1 MDLARTA
8 PPPETCSTCGGD
20 GAVFRVHDG
29 RAVAE
34 PCAHTR
40 GCPSCSG
47 SGRVFVTDERGYSV
61 VRGCACGADPRRLAL
76 LTGLRL
82 PLKFVGRT
90 LDGYRPYRS
99 EQARALAR
107 ARRFVD
113 EFVPQAAG
121 TRALLLC
128 GPPGTGKTHLLA
140 AMLRELAL
148 RKGVRGRY
156 EEFFLLLSDIRDG
169 FSRGLSSREWLE
181 PLRQVEVLTIDEI
194 GKGGKNREFEQGVL
208 DEIISVRYNAGRP
221 TLLATNYPRPGAP
234 WSFGAE
240 GETRETLEQRVGQR
254 IYSRLHELC
263 DLVDVLGPDHR
274 QDQHQKREL
283 LDDQEAAHVATDRSA
298 VEATPFHD
306 SASSPGRP
314 RSPRG

>member
-1 MDLARTA
+1 MEPARMDPGKDAC
-8 PPPETCSTCGGD
+8 PSCGGD
-20 GAVFRVHDG
+20 GAVFRVQDG

-34 PCAHTR
+34 ACPHTR
-40 GCPSCSG
+40 SCAGCG
-47 SGRVFVTDERGYSV
+47 GQGRVFATDERGYSV
-61 VRGCACGADPRRLAL
+61 VRGCSCGADPRRLAL

-82 PLKFVGRT
+82 PLKFLERT
-90 LDGYRPYRS
+90 LDGYRTYSPG
-99 EQARALAR
+99 QARALAR

-121 TRALLLC
+121 VRALLLC

-181 PLRQVEVLTIDEI
+181 PLRQVEVLAIDEI

>member
-1 MDLARTA
+1 MDLARTVPSA
-8 PPPETCSTCGGD
+8 EICPTCGGD
-20 GAVFRVHDG
+20 GAVFRVQDG

-34 PCAHTR
+34 PCPHTR
-40 GCPSCSG
+40 DCRLCGG
-47 SGRVFVTDERGYSV
+47 SGRVFATDQQGYSV

-90 LDGYRPYRS
+90 LDAYRPYRS
-99 EQARALAR
+99 EQARGLAR

-113 EFVPQAAG
+113 ELVPQAAG

-140 AMLRELAL
+140 GMLRELAL

-181 PLRQVEVLTIDEI
+181 PLRQVEVLAIDEI

-221 TLLATNYPRPGAP
+221 TLLATNYPRAGAP

-240 GETRETLEQRVGQR
+240 GEIRETLEQRVGQR

-263 DLVDVLGPDHR
+263 DLVDVMGPDHR

-283 LDDQEAAHVATDRSA
+283 LEDQEATHAAPDRNA
-298 VEATPFHD
+298 LEAAPFQ
-306 SASSPGRP
+306 SSPGAPGRP
-314 RSPRG
+314 RPPRG

>member
-1 MDLARTA
+1 META
-8 PPPETCSTCGGD
+8 IASSPDICVTCGGD
-20 GAVFRVHDG
+20 GAVFRVQEG

-34 PCAHTR
+34 ACPHTAACAQCGGT
-40 GCPSCSG
+40 
-47 SGRVFVTDERGYSV
+47 GRVFTTDRRGYSSMHA
-61 VRGCACGADPRRLAL
+61 CACGADPRRLAL

-82 PLKFVGRT
+82 PLKFVART
-90 LDGYRPYRS
+90 LESYRPYRT

-128 GPPGTGKTHLLA
+128 GPPGTGKTHLLC

-148 RKGVRGRY
+148 KKGVRGRY

-181 PLRQVEVLTIDEI
+181 PLRQVEVLAIDEI
-194 GKGGKNREFEQGVL
+194 GKGGKNRDFEQGVL

-221 TLLATNYPRPGAP
+221 TLLATNYPRSGAA
-234 WSFGAE
+234 WSFGAD
-240 GETRETLEQRVGQR
+240 GEIRETLEQRVGQR

-263 DLVDVLGPDHR
+263 DLVDVIGPDHR

-283 LDDQEAAHVATDRSA
+283 LDDKEAPHGV
-298 VEATPFHD
+298 P
-306 SASSPGRP
+306 P
-314 RSPRG
+314 RSSAAETVSRDSSEGVAGRTRPARG

>member
-1 MDLARTA
+1 MENAIAIA
-8 PPPETCSTCGGD
+8 PEICATCGGD
-20 GAVFRVHDG
+20 GAIFRVHDG

-34 PCAHTR
+34 ACPHTAACAHCGGT
-40 GCPSCSG
+40 
-47 SGRVFVTDERGYSV
+47 GRVFTTDRRGYSAMHP
-61 VRGCACGADPRRLAL
+61 CACGADPRRLAL

-82 PLKFVGRT
+82 PLKFLART
-90 LDGYRPYRS
+90 LESYRPYRT

-113 EFVPQAAG
+113 ELVPQAAG

-128 GPPGTGKTHLLA
+128 GPPGTGKTHLLC
-140 AMLRELAL
+140 AMLRELAVK
-148 RKGVRGRY
+148 KGVRGRY

-181 PLRQVEVLTIDEI
+181 PLRQVEVLAIDEI

-221 TLLATNYPRPGAP
+221 TLLATNYPRSGAE

-240 GETRETLEQRVGQR
+240 GEIRETLEQRVGQR

-263 DLVDVLGPDHR
+263 DLVDVVGPDHR

-283 LDDQEAAHVATDRSA
+283 LEDKEDPHGVSPRSSAAESVARDSTESAPGRTRSA
-298 VEATPFHD
+298 
-306 SASSPGRP
+306 
-314 RSPRG
+314 RG

>member
-1 MDLARTA
+1 MDLARTP
-8 PPPETCSTCGGD
+8 PPPEICSTCGGD
-20 GAVFRVHDG
+20 GAVFRVQDG

-40 GCPSCSG
+40 ACPSCGG
-47 SGRVFVTDERGYSV
+47 SGRVFATDERGYSM

-181 PLRQVEVLTIDEI
+181 PLRQVEVLAIDEI
-194 GKGGKNREFEQGVL
+194 GKGGKNRDFEQGVL

-234 WSFGAE
+234 WSFGVE

-283 LDDQEAAHVATDRSA
+283 LDDQEATHAAPDRSPDKA
-298 VEATPFHD
+298 APFHD
-306 SASSPGRP
+306 SAGSPGRP
-314 RSPRG
+314 RPPRG

>member
-1 MDLARTA
+1 MDLAQPA
-8 PPPETCSTCGGD
+8 QSPDICSTCGGD
-20 GAVFRVHDG
+20 GAVFRVQDG

-34 PCAHTR
+34 PCPHTR
-40 GCPSCSG
+40 ACPSCGG
-47 SGRVFVTDERGYSV
+47 SGRVFATDERGYSI

-140 AMLRELAL
+140 AMLRDLAL
-148 RKGVRGRY
+148 RKGIRGRY

-169 FSRGLSSREWLE
+169 FSRNLSSREWLE
-181 PLRQVEVLTIDEI
+181 PLRQVEVLAIDEI

-221 TLLATNYPRPGAP
+221 TLLATNYPRPGTVGWEFKADAQ
-234 WSFGAE
+234 SAE
-240 GETRETLEQRVGQR
+240 NLEARVGPR
-254 IYSRLHELC
+254 IYSRLHEMC
-263 DLVDVLGPDHR
+263 DLIDVVG
-274 QDQHQKREL
+274 
-283 LDDQEAAHVATDRSA
+283 DDQREVQHDARQAR
-298 VEATPFHD
+298 D
-306 SASSPGRP
+306 SAADGLARGPRP
-314 RSPRG
+314 ARG